1 MTCECWPAALP
12 RAVTLIEDTE
22 CWPAALSRAGPGLA
36 VAQALP
42 SWLQASRALASPVL
56 AHGLCSAPTSG
67 AVARG
72 SQALKHRLKGCGP
85 LAQLLCGMWDLP
97 GSGMESTSPALA
109 DLPLSH
115 QGSRSTTLSL
125 MKETKQLLN

>member
-1 MTCECWPAALP
+1 MTCESWPVFLS
-12 RAVTLIEDTE
+12 RAVTLTDDTE
-22 CWPAALSRAGPGLA
+22 RWPTALSRAGPGLGGSA
-36 VAQALP
+36 GSPLVAAGFSRLGAGALQH
-42 SWLQASRALASPVL
+42 SNFRSR
-56 AHGLCSAPTSG
+56 SAWFP
-67 AVARG
+67 G
-72 SQALKHRLKGCGP
+72 SKHRLKGCGP